1 MNGPF
6 VFQKEKAKVYIDDK
20 YHHATEPSIRPKSN
34 GDGLGGGQKTASATS
49 AAAAGGPS
57 NDEGTTTAAVAS
69 KAVASKASTLVRKDN
84 ANQGM
89 SAHQPKSGSD
99 AEQQS
104 YGKDIKDIPR

>member
-34 GDGLGGGQKTASATS
+34 GEGLGGGQKTASATS
-49 AAAAGGPS
+49 AAGGPS
-57 NDEGTTTAAVAS
+57 NDGGTTA
-69 KAVASKASTLVRKDN
+69 AVASKASTLVRKDN

-89 SAHQPKSGSD
+89 SAHQPKSGSE

-104 YGKDIKDIPR
+104 YGKDIKDIPK

>member
-34 GDGLGGGQKTASATS
+34 GEGLGGGQKTS
-49 AAAAGGPS
+49 AAGGPS
-57 NDEGTTTAAVAS
+57 NDEGTTA
-69 KAVASKASTLVRKDN
+69 AVASKASTLVRKDN

-89 SAHQPKSGSD
+89 SAHQPKSGSE

-104 YGKDIKDIPR
+104 YGKDIKDIPK

>member
-34 GDGLGGGQKTASATS
+34 GDGLGGGQKTATASATS
-49 AAAAGGPS
+49 AAGGPS
-57 NDEGTTTAAVAS
+57 NDEGTTA
-69 KAVASKASTLVRKDN
+69 AVASKASTLVRKDN

-89 SAHQPKSGSD
+89 SAHQPKSDSD
-99 AEQQS
+99 AEAS

>member
-1 MNGPF
+1 MNGSF

-49 AAAAGGPS
+49 ASAAGGPS
-57 NDEGTTTAAVAS
+57 NDEGTNTA
-69 KAVASKASTLVRKDN
+69 AVASKASTLVRKDN

-89 SAHQPKSGSD
+89 SANQPKSDSD
-99 AEQQS
+99 VEGS

>member
-34 GDGLGGGQKTASATS
+34 GEGLGGGQKTASATS
-49 AAAAGGPS
+49 AAGGPS
-57 NDEGTTTAAVAS
+57 NDGGTTA
-69 KAVASKASTLVRKDN
+69 AVASKASTLVRKDN

-89 SAHQPKSGSD
+89 SAHQPKSKLTD

>member
-49 AAAAGGPS
+49 AAAGGPS